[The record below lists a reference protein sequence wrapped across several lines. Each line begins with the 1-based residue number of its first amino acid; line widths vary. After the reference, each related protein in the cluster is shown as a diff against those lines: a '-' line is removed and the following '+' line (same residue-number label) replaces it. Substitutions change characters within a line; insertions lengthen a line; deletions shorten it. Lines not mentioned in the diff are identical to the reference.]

1 MQLDVF
7 FASAVVVLAGLA
19 VIGALVLVIVWEW
32 RAICCTLQGHR
43 PSPPGVDAGRPGAG
57 TAGAADVKVTGRWL
71 PVGWLLAALVV
82 LGLDARLVF
91 FSPGPLPAP
100 CWCLGLR
107 PWSASNGPLL
117 PRPATAPISLPSR
130 QRPWP
135 ADRRRRRCS
144 RARGNADPIRTVD
157 RAAGDRRQ
165 AMPWGDHADRCC
177 GVRPPGPSP
186 IRRRG
191 AARLPCRS

>member
-91 FSPGPLPAP
+91 FLAWATPSTLLVLGVEALVRQQRAPPSSTRHRSHIPTESPTTL
-100 CWCLGLR
+100 
-107 PWSASNGPLL
+107 ASRSP
-117 PRPATAPISLPSR
+117 PSSLQPSTR
-130 QRPWP
+130 QR
-135 ADRRRRRCS
+135 
-144 RARGNADPIRTVD
+144 
-157 RAAGDRRQ
+157 
-165 AMPWGDHADRCC
+165 
-177 GVRPPGPSP
+177 
-186 IRRRG
+186 
-191 AARLPCRS
+191 